1 MVKMN
6 VKVMSAILME
16 NIPGSEN
23 HEDIELLQV
32 EYDFKDNQSKCLLNL
47 FSKLRALDMEDTFTL
62 SGVPSC
68 IVKLISK
75 LKKMQG

>member
-47 FSKLRALDMEDTFTL
+47 FSKLRALDME
-62 SGVPSC
+62 
-68 IVKLISK
+68 
-75 LKKMQG
+75 

>member
-1 MVKMN
+1 MN

-32 EYDFKDNQSKCLLNL
+32 QLDFRDSQSQHLL
-47 FSKLRALDMEDTFTL
+47 KVTL
-62 SGVPSC
+62 
-68 IVKLISK
+68 
-75 LKKMQG
+75 

>member
-1 MVKMN
+1 MN

-32 EYDFKDNQSKCLLNL
+32 QLDFRDSQSQHLLKL
-47 FSKLRALDMEDTFTL
+47 HSKVRALEMKA
-62 SGVPSC
+62 P
-68 IVKLISK
+68 
-75 LKKMQG
+75 

>member
-23 HEDIELLQV
+23 RDDIELLQV
-32 EYDFKDNQSKCLLNL
+32 EYDFRDHHQSKCLL
-47 FSKLRALDMEDTFTL
+47 K
-62 SGVPSC
+62 
-68 IVKLISK
+68 
-75 LKKMQG
+75 